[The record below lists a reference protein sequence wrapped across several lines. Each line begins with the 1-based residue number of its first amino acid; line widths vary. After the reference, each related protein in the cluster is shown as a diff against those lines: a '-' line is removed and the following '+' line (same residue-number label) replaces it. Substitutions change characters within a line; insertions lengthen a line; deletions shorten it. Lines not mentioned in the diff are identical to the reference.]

1 MNFWTLGFG
10 DFWEFLMQNFGRFQN
25 WKYWE
30 FGIFGF
36 IYVWFFSY
44 IYIFFLLIDT
54 LRFFNFLEFL
64 SLFPTTVSYLPRV
77 ISPQLRDA
85 VVDTI
90 WFINRNQVWNGLAAL
105 LLLSSSRF
113 VWVSFKKKP
122 RHVILQSFCRTLIIK
137 WNWWKII

>member
-1 MNFWTLGFG
+1 MGFG
-10 DFWEFLMQNFGRFQN
+10 ILGLSDFQIFCNFGCWIFWIFFIVSDFWMHGFFFFIFNFGCDR
-25 WKYWE
+25 YSP
-30 FGIFGF
+30 IFG
-36 IYVWFFSY
+36 
-44 IYIFFLLIDT
+44 LLD
-54 LRFFNFLEFL
+54 FL
-64 SLFPTTVSYLPRV
+64 SLFATTVSYLPRV

-122 RHVILQSFCRTLIIK
+122 RRHVILQSFCRTLIIK